1 MIKLFI
7 WDLDNT
13 IIASSELLWGAFSRV
28 AYKYLGKKLSPQEIV
43 AMYGPPESDII
54 EKMVGR
60 ELKTQALKDF
70 YDFYLTY
77 HDSKV
82 KVFEPVVEVIR
93 YLRKKHTL
101 QALFTSKGKKS
112 AQITLERTGMSSLF
126 HVVVCGDE
134 IPRPKPYP
142 DGVDKILI
150 SLKADPEET
159 IYLGD
164 SPLDYKSARIAGVF
178 FGMTLWDALFETS
191 SLCLKPRL
199 YFKQPVD
206 LQKWVRKMYP

>member
-1 MIKLFI
+1 
-7 WDLDNT
+7 
-13 IIASSELLWGAFSRV
+13 
-28 AYKYLGKKLSPQEIV
+28 
-43 AMYGPPESDII
+43 
-54 EKMVGR
+54 
-60 ELKTQALKDF
+60 
-70 YDFYLTY
+70 
-77 HDSKV
+77 
-82 KVFEPVVEVIR
+82 
-93 YLRKKHTL
+93 
-101 QALFTSKGKKS
+101 
-112 AQITLERTGMSSLF
+112 
-126 HVVVCGDE
+126 
-134 IPRPKPYP
+134 
-142 DGVDKILI
+142 VDKILI

>member
-1 MIKLFI
+1 VIKLFI

-101 QALFTSKGKKS
+101 QALFTSKGK
-112 AQITLERTGMSSLF
+112 R
-126 HVVVCGDE
+126 V
-134 IPRPKPYP
+134 
-142 DGVDKILI
+142 
-150 SLKADPEET
+150 
-159 IYLGD
+159 
-164 SPLDYKSARIAGVF
+164 
-178 FGMTLWDALFETS
+178 
-191 SLCLKPRL
+191 PRL
-199 YFKQPVD
+199 PLKEQACLPFFTLLFVVMKYLVPNPILTGWTK
-206 LQKWVRKMYP
+206 Y